1 MRITT
6 LRTAALGI
14 VLVAALAGC
23 TSNATS
29 AEAEAETT
37 PLAEVT
43 PEPAVTETCVEGN
56 AVVVLDE
63 DTPEVTFTEPCDSV
77 NVVGSDGTVTLADV
91 SHLVIEGQGVTVTA
105 GAVGTVDFAGDGNT
119 VSHTGAAPTV
129 NENGTF
135 DNTVT
140 AR

>member
-1 MRITT
+1 MRTST
-6 LRTAALGI
+6 LRTAALG
-14 VLVAALAGC
+14 VALVAVLAGC
-23 TSNATS
+23 TSNATTET
-29 AEAEAETT
+29 EAGTT

-43 PEPAVTETCVEGN
+43 PEPAVTETCVDGN

-91 SHLVIEGQGVTVTA
+91 SHLVVEGQGVTVTA
-105 GAVGTVDFAGDGNT
+105 GAVGTVDFAGDGNA

-129 NENGTF
+129 NENGTT
-135 DNTVT
+135 DNTVA

>member
-1 MRITT
+1 MRTST
-6 LRTAALGI
+6 LRTAALGV

-29 AEAEAETT
+29 TEAEAETT

-43 PEPAVTETCVEGN
+43 PEPAVTETCIDGN

-63 DTPEVTFTEPCDSV
+63 DTPEVTFTEPCDSI

-91 SHLVIEGQGVTVTA
+91 SHLVVEGQGVTVTA
-105 GAVGTVDFAGDGNT
+105 GAVGTVDFAGDGNA

-129 NENGTF
+129 NENGTT